1 MTELDLYHPEIL
13 NQQMIDLEMDEEV
26 RYMIQEKIR
35 WRYNYAQDLSILK
48 LDYIFRVLR
57 VIYRNKAQIADPDAF
72 KYKTR
77 AMLKAQKRAK
87 RQKLNRSDSKSSFAS
102 MYSKSQK
109 TGISEGSQSG
119 KSSLDGTAQGSDEEE
134 EDEDMMT
141 MATEAIK
148 NDPVMVAFTTLFDE
162 IQENIET
169 TGEQKIYAQEVQQRV

>member
-1 MTELDLYHPEIL
+1 
-13 NQQMIDLEMDEEV
+13 MIDLEMDEEV

-87 RQKLNRSDSKSSFAS
+87 R
-102 MYSKSQK
+102 
-109 TGISEGSQSG
+109 
-119 KSSLDGTAQGSDEEE
+119 
-134 EDEDMMT
+134 
-141 MATEAIK
+141 
-148 NDPVMVAFTTLFDE
+148 
-162 IQENIET
+162 
-169 TGEQKIYAQEVQQRV
+169 